1 MAYYGFPYR
10 PVRKWSTKLVVYWK
24 TSTCQEKTCGTA
36 PLRYIWA
43 EPAHTKMLLYPSVWM
58 VYAACL
64 KAFAECVCVKGR
76 WVKGGLFVCV
86 PRVRAGTQ
94 SKQASLH
101 PPWGRVRRHTAQ
113 SNHRLNLT
121 VTSVAKVCYEHKAHV
136 QAHVCAHIHKSIFLQ
151 WHPKPKLSKHCHL
164 TDEPCSVSESLPCS
178 LFLFFSLPLLHS
190 LSHFPP
196 PSKFNLTHEKDAG
209 KMASLGR
216 PLALIRHTHPF
227 TKGKQSSEFICCSPP
242 SPNDWSV
249 FEAQP
254 KVSHYRRYM
263 AQQQLGLR
271 DICKSTR
278 I

>member
-1 MAYYGFPYR
+1 MR
-10 PVRKWSTKLVVYWK
+10 PVWK
-24 TSTCQEKTCGTA
+24 HS
-36 PLRYIWA
+36 L
-43 EPAHTKMLLYPSVWM
+43 S
-58 VYAACL
+58 
-64 KAFAECVCVKGR
+64 VCVKGR

-178 LFLFFSLPLLHS
+178 LFLFSLFHSFIRSLISPLQANSIWLM
-190 LSHFPP
+190 
-196 PSKFNLTHEKDAG
+196 K
-209 KMASLGR
+209 KMQER
-216 PLALIRHTHPF
+216 WHH
-227 TKGKQSSEFICCSPP
+227 
-242 SPNDWSV
+242 
-249 FEAQP
+249 
-254 KVSHYRRYM
+254 
-263 AQQQLGLR
+263 
-271 DICKSTR
+271 
-278 I
+278 